1 MCINLLKFPI
11 LYAKTVRTERF
22 MKNPFVFEEPE
33 DKDVF
38 ILKEDTTPTGNND
51 KPFKISRNIK
61 DNEEYL
67 KKRFSIP
74 ENNDVVLRKFQ
85 LKGNRDAF
93 VIFYDGMSN
102 GTFISSNVIET
113 MQYIPELCDEDIK
126 LKKEEILYKF
136 ISNSQAQP
144 QKDIEKIIDE
154 VNFGSCGVFVDGI
167 DIGFSIDVRFW
178 EHRTVQKPQNE
189 QSVFGPQEAFNE
201 MLRSSSALIR
211 KTLKTEKLICKGVQ
225 VGKVSK
231 TRGVL
236 MYIDDVANKNLV
248 DEVSRRINGIKT
260 DYVFAIEEVGN
271 FIKDAKFSVTNQ
283 ILTTERP
290 DRAARYLADG
300 RVALIL
306 SGSPSALIFPTNAF
320 ELLHSPSDSY
330 MNTIFVNAARVI
342 RLVAAL
348 ISVLLPGAYLA
359 LTLFHQEMIPTYLL
373 YSISASRENVPFPSV
388 LELLLMDFSFEM
400 IREAGL
406 RMPGVLGS
414 TLGIVGGLILGQA
427 AVSAKIV
434 SPIMIIIIAITGIG
448 SFATGNYS
456 LGWSYRILR
465 FAFIILGASFGFFGI
480 STGVFIYSVYIG
492 TLKSFGIDFLTPSGD
507 GRLKRA
513 LFAKNIWSDEYRP
526 GFLKARK
533 KKKEEKI
540 SRSWLFK

>member
-1 MCINLLKFPI
+1 
-11 LYAKTVRTERF
+11 
-22 MKNPFVFEEPE
+22 MKNPFVFHEPE
-33 DKDVF
+33 DKDIFV
-38 ILKEDTTPTGNND
+38 LKEDTAVEENGS
-51 KPFKISRNIK
+51 PFKISRNIK
-61 DNEEYL
+61 ENEEYL
-67 KKRFSIP
+67 KKRFSVP
-74 ENNDVVLRKFQ
+74 ENNDVVIRKFQ

-93 VIFYDGMSN
+93 VIFYDGMAN
-102 GTFISSNVIET
+102 GTFISSNVIES
-113 MQYIPELCDEDIK
+113 MQYIPRLCDED
-126 LKKEEILYKF
+126 LKMKQEEVLYKF
-136 ISNSQAQP
+136 VSNSQAHP
-144 QKDIEKIIDE
+144 EKDIEKIIDE
-154 VNFGSCGVFVDGI
+154 VNFGSCGVFVDGL
-167 DIGFSIDVRFW
+167 DMGFSIDVRAW
-178 EHRTVQKPQNE
+178 EHRSVDKPQNE

-201 MLRSSSALIR
+201 MMRSSSALVR
-211 KTLKTEKLICKGVQ
+211 KILKTEKLICKGVE

-236 MYIDDVANKNLV
+236 MYLSDVANENLV
-248 DEVSRRINGIKT
+248 NEALRRINGIET
-260 DYVFAIEEVGN
+260 DYILAVEEVGN
-271 FIKDAKFSVTNQ
+271 FIKDAKLSVTNQ
-283 ILTTERP
+283 LLTTERP
-290 DRAARYLADG
+290 DRTARYLADG

-306 SGSPSALIFPTNAF
+306 SGSPSALILPTNAF

-330 MNTIFVNAARVI
+330 MNSVFVNAARII
-342 RLVAAL
+342 RLIAAL

-465 FAFIILGASFGFFGI
+465 FVFIILGASFGFFGI

-492 TLKSFGIDFLTPSGD
+492 TLKSFGIDFLFPAGENKLRRT
-507 GRLKRA
+507 
-513 LFAKNIWSDEYRP
+513 LFAKNVWSDEFRP
-526 GFLKARK
+526 PFLKTK
-533 KKKEEKI
+533 DNQKEEKI

>member
-1 MCINLLKFPI
+1 
-11 LYAKTVRTERF
+11 
-22 MKNPFVFEEPE
+22 MKNPFVFHEPE
-33 DKDVF
+33 DKDIFV
-38 ILKEDTTPTGNND
+38 LREDTSAV
-51 KPFKISRNIK
+51 KSIIPFKISRNIK
-61 DNEEYL
+61 ENEKYL
-67 KKRFSIP
+67 KKRFSVP
-74 ENNDVVLRKFQ
+74 ENNDVVIRKFQ

-93 VIFYDGMSN
+93 VIFYDGMAN
-102 GTFISSNVIET
+102 GSFISSNVIES
-113 MQYIPELCDEDIK
+113 MQYIPRLCDED
-126 LKKEEILYKF
+126 LKMKQEEVLYNF
-136 ISNSQAQP
+136 VSCSQAQP
-144 QKDIEKIIDE
+144 ESDIEKIIDE
-154 VNFGSCGVFVDGI
+154 VNFGSCGVFVDGL
-167 DIGFSIDVRFW
+167 DIGFSIDVRAW
-178 EHRTVQKPQNE
+178 EHRVVQKPENE

-201 MLRSSSALIR
+201 MLRSSSALVR
-211 KTLKTEKLICKGVQ
+211 KILKTEKLICKGVE

-236 MYIDDVANKNLV
+236 MYLSDVANENLV
-248 DEVSRRINGIKT
+248 NEALRRINGIET
-260 DYVFAIEEVGN
+260 DYIFAVEEVGN
-271 FIKDAKFSVTNQ
+271 FVKDEKLSVTNQ
-283 ILTTERP
+283 LLTTERP
-290 DRAARYLADG
+290 DRTARYLADG

-306 SGSPSALIFPTNAF
+306 SGSPSALILPTNAF
-320 ELLHSPSDSY
+320 ELLHSPSDFY
-330 MNTIFVNAARVI
+330 MNSIFVNAARII

-465 FAFIILGASFGFFGI
+465 FIFIVLGASFGFFGI

-492 TLKSFGIDFLTPSGD
+492 TLKSFGIDFLFPTGENKL
-507 GRLKRA
+507 RRA
-513 LFAKNIWSDEYRP
+513 LFAKNVWSDEYRP
-526 GFLKARK
+526 SFLKAK
-533 KKKEEKI
+533 KNKKEEKI